1 MNGCDDWGNA
11 TIGNETLDEIA
22 DACVGLW
29 ENSSRERGWNWNI
42 AGDVSLLLRAQQ
54 VVVPMLTVAEAVKQ
68 TYKQ

>member
-1 MNGCDDWGNA
+1 MVVTTGV
-11 TIGNETLDEIA
+11 TRPSETKLWMKSLMP
-22 DACVGLW
+22 VWGLW